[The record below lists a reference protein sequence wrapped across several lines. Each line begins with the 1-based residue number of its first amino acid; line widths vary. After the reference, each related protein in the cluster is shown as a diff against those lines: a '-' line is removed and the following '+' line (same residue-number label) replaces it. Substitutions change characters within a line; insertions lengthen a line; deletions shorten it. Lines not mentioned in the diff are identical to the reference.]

1 MKWKISP
8 HSITSLE
15 NFEKYVPVLTEPAHE
30 IETVDQFLRDEKGK
44 EITLKW
50 LTPQGEFVDSKASY
64 ETSRFVYVNQ
74 LKTPSL
80 SDKKLLLK
88 SSPYF
93 VCELNEDLVYL
104 EITSFMGDSEDLYYE
119 QVMPLLEPYSGV
131 IIDIR
136 RNGGGNSYNGDIV
149 FKFFYRSAFTKNL
162 SALNLNFI
170 LPGFRME
177 TMMILSSIVE
187 ENLTN
192 LLSAW

>member
-1 MKWKISP
+1 
-8 HSITSLE
+8 
-15 NFEKYVPVLTEPAHE
+15 
-30 IETVDQFLRDEKGK
+30 
-44 EITLKW
+44 
-50 LTPQGEFVDSKASY
+50 
-64 ETSRFVYVNQ
+64 
-74 LKTPSL
+74 
-80 SDKKLLLK
+80 
-88 SSPYF
+88 
-93 VCELNEDLVYL
+93 
-104 EITSFMGDSEDLYYE
+104 MGDSEDLYYE

-136 RNGGGNSYNGDIV
+136 HNGGGNSYNGDIV
-149 FKFFYRSAFTKNL
+149 LNSLQISLYQEP